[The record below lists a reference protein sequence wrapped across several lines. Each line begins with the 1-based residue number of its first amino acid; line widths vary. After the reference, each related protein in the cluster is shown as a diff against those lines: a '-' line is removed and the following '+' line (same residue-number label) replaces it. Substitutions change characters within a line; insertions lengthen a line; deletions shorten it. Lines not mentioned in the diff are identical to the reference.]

1 MYYFFDFVEGD
12 GSAVELFFVQ
22 AKSDVVEQRYPCG
35 EHDSITLAALLAQE
49 EFGDRDAQDGAGA
62 PARAR
67 ARESRI
73 PRPPPRGFL
82 FRAPSL

>member
-35 EHDSITLAALLAQE
+35 EHDSITLAALLAQ
-49 EFGDRDAQDGAGA
+49 
-62 PARAR
+62 ARAR

-73 PRPPPRGFL
+73 PSPSSARVSPPRVL
-82 FRAPSL
+82 RALSL